1 MDSLRNDRTIFHYT
15 EEITVGGIT
24 FRCVE
29 VSSIVARGG
38 SRIEAFRRFEEE
50 VQRWRDERG
59 WQYTIKAMCVKA
71 NYAIRFS
78 A

>member
-24 FRCVE
+24 LRCVE
-29 VSSIVARGG
+29 VSSIVALGG
-38 SRIEAFRRFEEE
+38 SRTEAFRRFEEE
-50 VQRWRDERG
+50 VQHWRDERG
-59 WQYTIKAMCVKA
+59 WHYSIKAACLRA
-71 NYAIRFS
+71 DYAIRFR